1 MGDTPLIGGK
11 HPQIIGYSMETT
23 GRLAAIWLKRMRRGP
38 MDAVERATLKAHHGL
53 VGNTDQGGRRQ
64 VTLLE
69 QEVWQFLMAQLGVTL
84 PPSTRRANLLL
95 SGIRLV
101 KSRQRILRIGACR
114 IRILGETK
122 PCERMEEA
130 CPGLQQAMYANWAG
144 GAYGEVLDD
153 GEIAVGDPVR
163 RLE

>member
-1 MGDTPLIGGK
+1 MD
-11 HPQIIGYSMETT
+11 TT
-23 GRLAAIWLKRMRRGP
+23 GRLEAIWLKRMRRGP
-38 MDAVERATLKAHHGL
+38 MDVVERAILKVQQGL

-69 QEVWQFLMAQLGVTL
+69 QEIWEALMAQVGATL
-84 PPSTRRANLLL
+84 PPSSIRRANVLL

-101 KSRQRILRIGACR
+101 NSRKRILSIGACR

-130 CPGLQQAMYANWAG
+130 YPG
-144 GAYGEVLDD
+144 
-153 GEIAVGDPVR
+153 
-163 RLE
+163 

>member
-1 MGDTPLIGGK
+1 MD
-11 HPQIIGYSMETT
+11 TT
-23 GRLAAIWLKRMRRGP
+23 GRLEAIWLKRMRRGP
-38 MDAVERATLKAHHGL
+38 MDAVERAILKAQQGL

-69 QEVWQFLMAQLGVTL
+69 HEVWEALMAQLGATL

-95 SGIRLV
+95 SSIRLV
-101 KSRQRILRIGACR
+101 KSRQRILGIGACR

-130 CPGLQQAMYANWAG
+130 CPGLQQAMYPAWAG
-144 GAYGEVLDD
+144 GAFAEVLDD
-153 GEIAVGDPVR
+153 GTIAVGDVVR
-163 RLE
+163 WLE

>member
-1 MGDTPLIGGK
+1 MDTI
-11 HPQIIGYSMETT
+11 
-23 GRLAAIWLKRMRRGP
+23 GRLEAIWLKRMRRGP
-38 MDAVERATLKAHHGL
+38 MDAVERAVLKAHHGL

-69 QEVWQFLMAQLGVTL
+69 HEVWQALMAQVGATL
-84 PPSTRRANLLL
+84 SPSTRRANLLL

-101 KSRQRILRIGACR
+101 KSRQRILGIGACR

-130 CPGLQQAMYANWAG
+130 CLGLQKAMYPDWAG
-144 GAYGEVLDD
+144 GAFGEVLDD
-153 GEIAVGDPVR
+153 ADIVVGDIVR
-163 RLE
+163 WMG